1 VHSWS
6 GPHGVPGDL
15 ERWEHGSYRWRRA
28 LEATAVMIAI
38 ILLAP
43 WSVEIVAGACLMALG
58 LLMLVWRVM
67 PRRSAPSL
75 RRALALLLAVL
86 ALVEA
91 RKWRV
96 NHELD

>member
-67 PRRSAPSL
+67 PRRRARRHFDVRWPCSWLSWRWW
-75 RRALALLLAVL
+75 RRASGG
-86 ALVEA
+86 
-91 RKWRV
+91 
-96 NHELD
+96 